1 MGCAVS
7 GSRGLLVRR
16 RLQNS
21 TALHNPT
28 GIMVQLCC
36 AIMLLASLATGQAN
50 EGDDQYVDCDVHI
63 FLSKK
68 AVKCSSDDSNEPL
81 YSGSCAELLDNGVSK
96 ALSAAAAEYPPL
108 ALVAPVIIPLL
119 VGLIGDTPGK
129 A

>member
-1 MGCAVS
+1 MLQTSTGMGDRIMAVFA
-7 GSRGLLVRR
+7 LV
-16 RLQNS
+16 L
-21 TALHNPT
+21 T
-28 GIMVQLCC
+28 
-36 AIMLLASLATGQAN
+36 SLVAAGQAN